1 MASDNLLNPLCVAH
15 TDNSAHEHAETVEQ
29 PTRTLPSAN
38 YVVSQA
44 GNFRKQK

>member
-15 TDNSAHEHAETVEQ
+15 TDNSAHERVQTEEQ
-29 PTRTLPSAN
+29 PTRALQSAN

-44 GNFRKQK
+44 GNFGKQK